1 MLAAMAAARQLL
13 ALLVFLPQLA
23 ASADTASSL
32 SAALAPYPALST
44 FQQLVD
50 KHASTVDALV
60 PPRNSSAGRLDVTV
74 LAPSNQ
80 AFETYILQNGP
91 LTNLSASA
99 LKNFLSYHILVAP
112 LSSANLSSDDHPR
125 GLTVPT
131 LLTPELYNNRSAGQ
145 GLTASYG
152 KNATGQVVYVQQ
164 QLPARP
170 GRPGPNPRQQESAK
184 ASAPSTPSSRPALHK
199 RSISPCW
206 TSAGRAA
213 ISKWWTSE
221 FSPHLAVSYSTCI
234 LFTRVVCT
242 AT

>member
-164 QLPARP
+164 QLPGSTGSARS
-170 GRPGPNPRQQESAK
+170 ESAAARK
-184 ASAPSTPSSRPALHK
+184 RQGVGTVDAQLQAGLAQTVDITMLDIRWSRGY
-199 RSISPCW
+199 IQMVD
-206 TSAGRAA
+206 
-213 ISKWWTSE
+213 E
-221 FSPHLAVSYSTCI
+221 
-234 LFTRVVCT
+234 
-242 AT
+242 